1 MTKLSLFLKII
12 FHEKILACILIDL
25 MFTALILF
33 NNAVNFLGFVPVVL
47 VTVVFDIDS
56 ETLN

>member
-1 MTKLSLFLKII
+1 MKM
-12 FHEKILACILIDL
+12 ILACILIDL
-25 MFTALILF
+25 IFTALILF
-33 NNAVNFLGFVPVVL
+33 NNAENFLGFVPVVL